1 MPRLYVRDEA
11 IEIGEIPT
19 VSARFHKDRFHRSL
33 SRRLFL
39 EADPVSGAFAL
50 PAPAANATSGALG
63 DSREAYGIRRANSVL
78 VQRLDEKYSD
88 SGQVGFKG
96 IRRTDGRPLL
106 TSAAV
111 LIKHSTTWASTAR
124 TWDQLPPRADKPSG
138 ARRS

>member
-63 DSREAYGIRRANSVL
+63 DSREAYGIRRANSAC
-78 VQRLDEKYSD
+78 S
-88 SGQVGFKG
+88 FK
-96 IRRTDGRPLL
+96 DL
-106 TSAAV
+106 TKSTRIAV
-111 LIKHSTTWASTAR
+111 KWAS
-124 TWDQLPPRADKPSG
+124 RASG
-138 ARRS
+138 AQTGDPCSLRRPF